1 MDDQDKK
8 KKKKDESH
16 VHEELKGFELKVNP
30 FGQIESNYDMDKI
43 NEFLN
48 ERVDDKKLR
57 EHDESDEEE

>member
-1 MDDQDKK
+1 MDKKDKK
-8 KKKKDESH
+8 KKEESQ

-30 FGQIESNYDMDKI
+30 FGQIESNFDMDKI

-57 EHDESDEEE
+57 EHDENDEEE